1 MTRRLTLAILATV
14 LISVLLAG
22 LGTVLLTRVEDR
34 RATLEDLEQT
44 GDALSFV
51 FSELPLTTVNDADV
65 IRTRLARIQ
74 RELRLADAELL
85 VITAQGEIFGQFPDG
100 LPQSAIDVDLLRE
113 QGQVSGTSG
122 SIVWSATFA
131 ERRQFNYVVLLTEDG
146 SRLTAPIFRW
156 VVLSALAAIGA
167 GALVAWMV
175 GRRMTRP
182 IKAASVAA
190 RRISD
195 GDLSTRV
202 AVEADREDELTDLAV
217 AINAMAAS
225 LERSRGLERQF
236 LLSVSH
242 DLRTPLTSI
251 RGYAEAIGDGTAP
264 DNARAA
270 EVIRS
275 EAQRLE
281 RLVTDLLDLAR
292 LDARQFRLESQP
304 TDLAELV
311 PDVAAGFER
320 DAAIH
325 DVAVVVDGPDDG
337 PVVNVD
343 PDRLA
348 QVLANL
354 VQNALKFADSQ
365 VVVRYGDSGGRAEI
379 EVADDGP
386 GIASEDLPH
395 VFERLYVA
403 AQTPQRKESGSGLG
417 LAIVKELVEAQGG
430 TVAALPRPTGG
441 TRFVVTLPVTQTSG
455 SSRISTLAPA
465 TTADAG
471 NDSTARLT

>member
-22 LGTVLLTRVEDR
+22 IGTMVLTRVEDR

-44 GDALSFV
+44 GEALSFV
-51 FSELPLTTVNDADV
+51 FSELPLANVADTDV

-85 VITAQGEIFGQFPDG
+85 VINAQGELFGQFPEG
-100 LPQSAIDVDLLRE
+100 LSQSEIDVDELRAS
-113 QGQVSGTSG
+113 GQVSGTSG

-131 ERRQFNYVVLLTEDG
+131 ERRQFSYVVLLTEDG

-156 VVLSALAAIGA
+156 VVLSALAAIAA
-167 GALVAWMV
+167 GALIAWML
-175 GRRMTRP
+175 GRRLTKP
-182 IKAASVAA
+182 ITAASVAA

-202 AVEADREDELTDLAV
+202 AVDADREDELTALAV

-264 DNARAA
+264 DTARAA
-270 EVIRS
+270 EVIGS

-281 RLVTDLLDLAR
+281 RLVTDLLDLAK
-292 LDARQFRLESQP
+292 LDARQFRLEPQQ

-320 DAAIH
+320 DAAVH
-325 DVAVVVDGPDDG
+325 DLTVFVDGPDHG
-337 PVVNVD
+337 PTVVAD

-354 VQNALKFADSQ
+354 VQNAIKFASSQ
-365 VVVRYGDSGGRAEI
+365 VVVRYGESAGRAEI

-403 AQTPQRKESGSGLG
+403 AQKPQRKESGSGLG

-430 TVAALPRPTGG
+430 TVSALPRPTGG
-441 TRFVVTLPVTQTSG
+441 TRFVVTMPVAQTSG
-455 SSRISTLAPA
+455 SSRISTLPPPDS
-465 TTADAG
+465 ADAG

>member
-131 ERRQFNYVVLLTEDG
+131 ERRQFNYVVLLTEDS

-190 RRISD
+190 RRISN

-202 AVEADREDELTDLAV
+202 AMEADREDELTDLAV